1 MSACSTGSLEKDQI
15 VFFFQGRSIYISQVY
30 FWKDWK
36 YIKHAAHIFIFF
48 HPSILFLSS
57 VKTVRLILRLIFQAA
72 HITHKSLCFNRE
84 TIGLWSTGEYFLWA
98 AFSLDAIICLSHQRY
113 IGIAD
118 IHWSGWSR
126 KTCNEAGED
135 GSAHC
140 LFQLTQN
147 EEVSLPVVM
156 SNYV

>member
-1 MSACSTGSLEKDQI
+1 MSACTTGSLQKDQI

-72 HITHKSLCFNRE
+72 HITCKSLCFNRE
-84 TIGLWSTGEYFLWA
+84 TTGLWSTGEYFLWV
-98 AFSLDAIICLSHQRY
+98 AFSLDAIICLSHQRH

-118 IHWSGWSR
+118 IHWSVWSR
-126 KTCNEAGED
+126 KSCNEAGED

-140 LFQLTQN
+140 LFQLTQY
-147 EEVSLPVVM
+147 EEVSLPVAM
-156 SNYV
+156 SNNV